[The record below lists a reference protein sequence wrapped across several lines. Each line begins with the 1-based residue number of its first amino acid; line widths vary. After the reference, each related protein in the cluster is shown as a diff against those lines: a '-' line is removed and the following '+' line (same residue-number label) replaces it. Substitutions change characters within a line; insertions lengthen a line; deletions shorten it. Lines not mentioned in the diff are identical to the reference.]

1 MSNKIP
7 ENSDEVIHLLEDV
20 YDALGFMSDSLS
32 EEVLLRQMIDN
43 WCIRQLG
50 NTDEALDVADRMFT
64 AARDIFYN
72 VC

>member
-7 ENSDEVIHLLEDV
+7 ENSDEVDRLLEHV

-32 EEVLLRQMIDN
+32 EEVLLRQMIDD